1 MVENIEEMRDI
12 EESFSYDYNDKFIM
26 EDNLDRRI
34 YLNSEI
40 NESAVDVIVYQIMR
54 CNRLDRDID
63 IEDREP
69 IRLHINSPGGSVI
82 DGFSLIDCIKLSK
95 TPVYTIN
102 LGMCFSMALLVFMA
116 GHKRFSF
123 PHSEFLLHDGQ
134 SSDANNTAKVK
145 DYLDFSINQI
155 EKMTKDYVIAQSAI
169 SEDSFDNNYRREW
182 YFLPKEGKD
191 IGVVDYIV
199 GQDCDMDE
207 IL

>member
-34 YLNSEI
+34 YLNAEI

-69 IRLHINSPGGSVI
+69 IRLYINSPGGSVI

-134 SSDANNTAKVK
+134 SSDANSTAKVK

-155 EKMTKDYVIAQSAI
+155 EKMTKDYVITQSAI
-169 SEDSFDNNYRREW
+169 SGDSFDNNYRREW